1 MASVSTV
8 IEAPPEQVWK
18 ALSDGWLY
26 PLWVVG
32 ATHMRDVDEGY
43 PEPGTRLHHS
53 VGAWPFLVKDN
64 TVVEECEPLTRL
76 VLRASGWPAGVA
88 LIELKLESEGP
99 TSRACRV
106 TMFEE
111 PIEGPG
117 RIAHQV
123 LRPVSE
129 WALAKRNNECLG
141 RLKAIVERRDADL
154 LPDGV
159 PGDQA

>member
-1 MASVSTV
+1 MARVSTV
-8 IEAPPEQVWK
+8 IEASPERVWR

-43 PEPGTRLHHS
+43 PKPGTKLHHS
-53 VGAWPFLVKDN
+53 VGAWPLLVQDD
-64 TVVEECEPLTRL
+64 TVVQECEPGSRL

-88 LIELKLESEGP
+88 MIELSLEPVGH
-99 TSRACRV
+99 ACRV

-117 RIAHQV
+117 QVAHSL

-141 RLKAIVERRDADL
+141 RLKAIVERRHADL
-154 LPDGV
+154 LP
-159 PGDQA
+159 

>member
-1 MASVSTV
+1 MARVSTV
-8 IEAPPEQVWK
+8 IEAPPERVWQ

-43 PEPGTRLHHS
+43 PARGARLHHAI
-53 VGAWPFLVKDN
+53 GAWPLLVKDV
-64 TVVEECEPLTRL
+64 TVVEECEPPSRL

-88 LIELKLESEGP
+88 LVELTLESLG
-99 TSRACRV
+99 SACRV
-106 TMFEE
+106 TIFEE

-117 RIAHQV
+117 RLAHQV
-123 LRPVSE
+123 LRPASE
-129 WALAKRNNECLG
+129 WALAKRNKECLG
-141 RLKAIVERRDADL
+141 RLKAIVERRDAGL

>member
-1 MASVSTV
+1 MARVSIV
-8 IEAPPEQVWK
+8 IEASPERVWR

-43 PEPGTRLHHS
+43 PSPGTKLHHS
-53 VGAWPFLVKDN
+53 VGAWPLLVKDD
-64 TVVEECEPLTRL
+64 TEVQECEPMSRL

-88 LIELKLESEGP
+88 MIELGLEPVDEP
-99 TSRACRV
+99 ANACRV

-117 RIAHQV
+117 QVAHA
-123 LRPVSE
+123 LMRPVSE

-141 RLKAIVERRDADL
+141 RLKAIVERRNADL

-159 PGDQA
+159 PGG

>member
-1 MASVSTV
+1 MARVSTV
-8 IEAPPEQVWK
+8 IEASPGRVWR

-43 PEPGTRLHHS
+43 PEAGTRLHHS
-53 VGAWPFLVKDN
+53 IGAWPLLVKDN
-64 TVVEECEPLTRL
+64 TLVEECEPRSRL

-88 LIELKLESEGP
+88 KIELKLESEG
-99 TSRACRV
+99 SACRV

-129 WALAKRNNECLG
+129 WALTKRNSECLG
-141 RLKAIVERRDADL
+141 RLKAIVERRDANL